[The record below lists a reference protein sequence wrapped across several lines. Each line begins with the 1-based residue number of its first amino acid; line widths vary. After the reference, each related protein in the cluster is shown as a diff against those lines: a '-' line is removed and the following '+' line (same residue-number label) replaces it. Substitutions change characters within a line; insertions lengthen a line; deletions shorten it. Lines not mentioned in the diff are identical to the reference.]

1 MSTTTPTLVKCPDC
15 HKSVS
20 VAAASC
26 PNCGRPFRL
35 GELSDLIPADK
46 AAAQAEAKK
55 ALVGVA
61 TLSIVTIVI
70 MIASAVVIGIL
81 VILFC

>member
-1 MSTTTPTLVKCPDC
+1 
-15 HKSVS
+15 
-20 VAAASC
+20 
-26 PNCGRPFRL
+26 L

>member
-55 ALVGVA
+55 ALV
-61 TLSIVTIVI
+61 VI